1 MAPGPAWRHL
11 SYREI
16 MNLYV
21 WLKYLHELAAFWFIA
36 GIVGRQLVREV
47 ARRSGNIHRFA
58 TLSDVAGRFEQ
69 WMVIPGNLAV
79 IVFGVLVA
87 WRGGWPI
94 FGFLQGASAN
104 WLLLTN
110 VLLLTGFLLVPL
122 VYLPRGKRFAR
133 LLQEAPHAGQMTT
146 ALSSALDDPV
156 VKWAHRAEYAA
167 LLIILFL
174 MVFKPM

>member
-1 MAPGPAWRHL
+1 
-11 SYREI
+11 

-21 WLKYLHELAAFWFIA
+21 WLKYLHELAAFWFIG
-36 GIVGRQLVREV
+36 GILGRQLVREA
-47 ARRSGNIHRFA
+47 ARRSDDVHRFA
-58 TLSDVAGRFEQ
+58 VLSGVAANFEQ

-79 IVFGVLVA
+79 VVFGVLVA

-110 VLLLTGFLLVPL
+110 ALLLAGFLLVPL

-133 LLQEAPHAGQMTT
+133 LLQEALYAGQRTT
-146 ALSSALDDPV
+146 ALNSALDDPV
-156 VKWAHRAEYAA
+156 IKWAHRAEYAA
-167 LLIILFL
+167 LLVILFL
-174 MVFKPM
+174 MVFKPI